1 MSTFNLQEALSQLS
15 NPSQYNSIQALY
27 DLAKQV
33 NVDASGSVTILFSG
47 ESTAYNT
54 DGQLIISNRQLLEG
68 MKRSGVSIREI
79 GDTDVAKFL
88 DSPEFKQALARQY
101 NLDERDLNTKL
112 ADLSPDKQVALKSMN
127 DALYHPTNG
136 PWAKAS
142 DRFVEATKGEV
153 RTLTGGAM
161 AGRVFEQTELP
172 QALNN
177 TKITTIDGIPRG
189 DLQARGVGDAF
200 DAIRAQSDVLTSHIK
215 VVTNSQGDIVLG
227 AHGPLIDTRAYF
239 AQTGLSG
246 VDHLPPVEGSA
257 YRHLGEYIPN
267 RLTSHAHGAAILQGI
282 IDHYQA
288 QAHTL
293 DLPGQDNAALRAG
306 ARSALNKL
314 GWAGD
319 LLALGLATT
328 AANAAYERGDITEGN
343 KIMQGWVI
351 DFTGG
356 LAGGLLAAKL
366 MASALTPLYLTGPAG
381 GIVAG
386 ALTFFASFVG
396 SIAGSLG
403 FGELL
408 DTFSSKTSAAGL
420 AGTTPPGHD
429 PLALDLD
436 GDGIET
442 TSTRDGTV
450 ILFDQNADGV
460 KTGTGWVKSDD
471 GWLVLDRNGTID
483 SGRELFGVDTL
494 KSNGQLA
501 TDGFDAL
508 KDLDANQ
515 DGKID
520 AADSVFASLRI
531 WRDLNQDGTSQAEE
545 LTTLSA
551 HHIVSIGVNSRAV
564 RTNLGNGNVL
574 TADATFTRTDG
585 SIGTTATTQGML
597 ANLEL
602 LLNPFYRS
610 FTHQITLTNQAKA
623 LPNLRGSGRV
633 RDLGEAIS
641 LSTDL
646 GNWVQTY
653 IESTTRQGQIDQ
665 LDGFIDRWADTAD
678 MKPLKAQATALSASG
693 VSLTYNLAGM
703 AAGTPT
709 YDDFVRKLGVVER
722 FMGFTYGGAQGQARF
737 TPLNAT
743 SGNLTVSLAT

>member
-1 MSTFNLQEALSQLS
+1 M
-15 NPSQYNSIQALY
+15 
-27 DLAKQV
+27 
-33 NVDASGSVTILFSG
+33 
-47 ESTAYNT
+47 
-54 DGQLIISNRQLLEG
+54 
-68 MKRSGVSIREI
+68 
-79 GDTDVAKFL
+79 
-88 DSPEFKQALARQY
+88 
-101 NLDERDLNTKL
+101 
-112 ADLSPDKQVALKSMN
+112 
-127 DALYHPTNG
+127 
-136 PWAKAS
+136 
-142 DRFVEATKGEV
+142 
-153 RTLTGGAM
+153 
-161 AGRVFEQTELP
+161 
-172 QALNN
+172 
-177 TKITTIDGIPRG
+177 
-189 DLQARGVGDAF
+189 
-200 DAIRAQSDVLTSHIK
+200 
-215 VVTNSQGDIVLG
+215 DI
-227 AHGPLIDTRAYF
+227 
-239 AQTGLSG
+239 
-246 VDHLPPVEGSA
+246 
-257 YRHLGEYIPN
+257 
-267 RLTSHAHGAAILQGI
+267 
-282 IDHYQA
+282 
-288 QAHTL
+288 
-293 DLPGQDNAALRAG
+293 
-306 ARSALNKL
+306 LNKL
-314 GWAGD
+314 SIEWE
-319 LLALGLATT
+319 ALKLQLTREFLGRLNGVAD
-328 AANAAYERGDITEGN
+328 EL
-343 KIMQGWVI
+343 
-351 DFTGG
+351 GG
-356 LAGGLLAAKL
+356 LN
-366 MASALTPLYLTGPAG
+366 TNPLYLKGTNDQYDAFRHAYTSALVTGIFEDIIQRRMDVRALATPVGEFIAKWLGDRNEGPYDPNGKHKGMTLEEYNAEKNMDLWSNHVGREAYKNWRNAVESGTTTQSLAKWIYDQVKEGMTINDPIDHRVWQEPDPFPQGDPFTGMPWPWGAG
-381 GIVAG
+381 GDFPNGYGAAG
-386 ALTFFASFVG
+386 GMGT
-396 SIAGSLG
+396 AGC
-403 FGELL
+403 
-408 DTFSSKTSAAGL
+408 AAGL
-420 AGTTPPGHD
+420 AGTIPPMVRRPFPEGFGD

-442 TSTRDGTV
+442 TSLRDGTV

-703 AAGTPT
+703 AADNLLDAE
-709 YDDFVRKLGVVER
+709 DDKKSDILLFSNTHRRQE
-722 FMGFTYGGAQGQARF
+722 
-737 TPLNAT
+737 
-743 SGNLTVSLAT
+743 SVSQMQV